1 MVENKTLIWTKIQKR
16 QKLMKC
22 TKKVLTK
29 EKFQFNNFESKLQ
42 QQIKNKVLKIRT
54 LAILISS
61 A

>member
-22 TKKVLTK
+22 TKKVLIK

-54 LAILISS
+54 LVILISS